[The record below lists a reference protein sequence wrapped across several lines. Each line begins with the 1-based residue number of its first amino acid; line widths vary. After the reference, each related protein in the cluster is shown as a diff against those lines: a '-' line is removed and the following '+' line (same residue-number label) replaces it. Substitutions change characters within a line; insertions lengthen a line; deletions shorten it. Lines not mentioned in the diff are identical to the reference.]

1 MKNFYFSV
9 ILFILILSLSLFSNY
24 FIKTNLGYFYNVFVS
39 ISETQDIGS
48 KEIYSVTKLK
58 ENFSKQKNMLQLFI
72 SKEHIKDIETDILL
86 IEHFLYENELSECKQ
101 TCIEA
106 ISVINQ
112 IAEYITSID

>member
-1 MKNFYFSV
+1 
-9 ILFILILSLSLFSNY
+9 
-24 FIKTNLGYFYNVFVS
+24 
-39 ISETQDIGS
+39 
-48 KEIYSVTKLK
+48 
-58 ENFSKQKNMLQLFI
+58 MLQLFI